1 MKKLKYIIA
10 IIVICLL
17 VFIGVELLSQNNT
30 NNQNTMDETNTSNEN
45 IENENTES
53 ENTTNETN
61 SDNTDSAEQN
71 SPEETPVIGEP
82 AVKDEITTGEEL
94 LEQAEKTLTARGWA
108 GSSNNIIGLKD
119 ETIYFYNRGTGEFYK
134 IATGITD
141 IEYSEDDPEIIIAT
155 KNSNSQ
161 ELGEKPMFLEYE

>member
-30 NNQNTMDETNTSNEN
+30 NNQNTLDGTNTNTSNEN
-45 IENENTES
+45 IENENIEN

-61 SDNTDSAEQN
+61 TDNAEQN
-71 SPEETPVIGEP
+71 NPEENPVIGEP

>member
-30 NNQNTMDETNTSNEN
+30 NNQNTLDGTNTNTSNEN
-45 IENENTES
+45 IENENIEN

-61 SDNTDSAEQN
+61 TDNAEQN
-71 SPEETPVIGEP
+71 NPEETPVIGEP

>member
-30 NNQNTMDETNTSNEN
+30 NNQNTLDGTNTNTSNEN
-45 IENENTES
+45 IENENT
-53 ENTTNETN
+53 TNETN
-61 SDNTDSAEQN
+61 TDNAEQN
-71 SPEETPVIGEP
+71 NPEETPVIGEP

-119 ETIYFYNRGTGEFYK
+119 
-134 IATGITD
+134 
-141 IEYSEDDPEIIIAT
+141 
-155 KNSNSQ
+155 
-161 ELGEKPMFLEYE
+161 

>member
-30 NNQNTMDETNTSNEN
+30 NNQNTLDGTNTNTSNEN
-45 IENENTES
+45 IENENT
-53 ENTTNETN
+53 TNETN
-61 SDNTDSAEQN
+61 TDNAEQN
-71 SPEETPVIGEP
+71 NPEETPVIGEP

-108 GSSNNIIGLKD
+108 GSSNNKIGLKD
-119 ETIYFYNRGTGEFYK
+119 ETKYFYKSGTAELYK
-134 IATGITD
+134 FATGITD

>member
-17 VFIGVELLSQNNT
+17 VFVGVELLSQNNT
-30 NNQNTMDETNTSNEN
+30 NNQNTVDETNTNTSNEN
-45 IENENTES
+45 IENENT
-53 ENTTNETN
+53 TNETN
-61 SDNTDSAEQN
+61 TDNEHN
-71 SPEETPVIGEP
+71 NPEETPVIGEP

-134 IATGITD
+134 IATGIAD

-155 KNSNSQ
+155 KNSDSQ

>member
-30 NNQNTMDETNTSNEN
+30 NNQNTLDGTNTNTSNEN
-45 IENENTES
+45 IENENT
-53 ENTTNETN
+53 TNETN
-61 SDNTDSAEQN
+61 TDNVEQN
-71 SPEETPVIGEP
+71 NPAETPVIGEP

-161 ELGEKPMFLEYE
+161 KLREKPMFLEYE